1 MKRDLSLRENISLL
15 SLIKRLYNDGISY
28 EYNQKENELYIYLEN
43 NNFEDFYSFDLIN
56 RKINFLFEEDYI
68 ELSTNEFINKIYDII
83 DRMINF
89 EINHY

>member
-1 MKRDLSLRENISLL
+1 MRDLSLKENISLL
-15 SLIKRLYNDGISY
+15 SLIKRLYNDNISY
-28 EYNQKENELYIYLEN
+28 EYNQKDNELYIYLEN
-43 NNFEDFYSFDLIN
+43 DNFEDFYSFDLIN
-56 RKINFLFEEDYI
+56 RKINFLFEDEYI

>member
-1 MKRDLSLRENISLL
+1 MRDLSLKENISLL
-15 SLIKRLYNDGISY
+15 SLIKRLYNDEISY
-28 EYNQKENELYIYLEN
+28 EYNQKDNELYIYLDN
-43 NNFEDFYSFDLIN
+43 DNFEDFYSFDLIN
-56 RKINFLFEEDYI
+56 RKINFLFEDEYI